1 MGRKRRKGSQRRE
14 GRRKKEEKK
23 EREGKRKGKGGEEKE
38 EEFGLERLLIRQ
50 TNPNRILQVNIL

>member
-1 MGRKRRKGSQRRE
+1 MGMGRKRRKGSER
-14 GRRKKEEKK
+14 RRKKEENK
-23 EREGKRKGKGGEEKE
+23 ERKGERKGKGGEEKE

>member
-1 MGRKRRKGSQRRE
+1 MGRKRRKGSER
-14 GRRKKEEKK
+14 RRKKEENK
-23 EREGKRKGKGGEEKE
+23 ERKGERKGKGGEEKE

>member
-1 MGRKRRKGSQRRE
+1 MGRKRRKGSE
-14 GRRKKEEKK
+14 SRRKKEENK
-23 EREGKRKGKGGEEKE
+23 ERKGERKGKGGEEKE